1 MDRVIIFDTTLRDGE
16 QSPGATLHTDE
27 KLEIARQ
34 LARLGV
40 DVIEAGFPASSP
52 GDLDAV
58 RRIAREV
65 RGSAICGLAR
75 CIKSDIDA
83 AWEAVKDAEKKRI
96 HVFIAT
102 SDIHMQHKLRMTREQ
117 VVEATRQMVAHA
129 RSLCEDIEFSPEDAG
144 RSDPEFVY
152 QVLAVAIECG
162 ATTVNIP
169 DTVGYTTPLEFGALI
184 RGIRENAPG
193 IEKTIISTH
202 CHNDLGMAVAN
213 SLAGVLEG
221 ARQVECTIN
230 GLGERAGNA
239 ALEEIVMA
247 LYTRRQFFGLTTNIN
262 TIEIYPTSRMVS
274 NYTGL
279 AVQAN
284 KAIVGANA
292 FAHEAG
298 IHQDGILKNRLTYE
312 IMDAKTVGLA
322 QSTLVMGKHSGRHAF
337 ADKLEQMGYHL
348 DKEQLNR
355 AFARFKELADKK
367 KVVAEAD
374 IEAIVSDEV
383 FQPQEVYRLEQLQ
396 VSCGDQAIP
405 TATVRLRAPNGEMIT
420 DSAHGTGPVDA
431 VYKAINR
438 IVGVPN
444 KLTEFSIKAVTE
456 GIDAVG
462 EVTVHIEAETGEHNG
477 LPINPQTG
485 KKTRVFSGHG
495 AATDIIV
502 ASGRAY
508 MNALNKLLAI
518 RRPE

>member
-1 MDRVIIFDTTLRDGE
+1 
-16 QSPGATLHTDE
+16 
-27 KLEIARQ
+27 
-34 LARLGV
+34 
-40 DVIEAGFPASSP
+40 
-52 GDLDAV
+52 
-58 RRIAREV
+58 
-65 RGSAICGLAR
+65 
-75 CIKSDIDA
+75 
-83 AWEAVKDAEKKRI
+83 
-96 HVFIAT
+96 
-102 SDIHMQHKLRMTREQ
+102 
-117 VVEATRQMVAHA
+117 
-129 RSLCEDIEFSPEDAG
+129 
-144 RSDPEFVY
+144 
-152 QVLAVAIECG
+152 
-162 ATTVNIP
+162 
-169 DTVGYTTPLEFGALI
+169 VGYTTPLEFGTII
-184 RGIRENAPG
+184 RGIREHTPG
-193 IEKTIISTH
+193 IEKAIISTH

-247 LYTRRQFFGLTTNIN
+247 LYTRRQYYGLTTNIN
-262 TIEIYPTSRMVS
+262 TGEIYPTSRMVA

-374 IEAIVSDEV
+374 IEAMVSDEV
-383 FQPQEVYRLEQLQ
+383 FQPEEVYRLEQLQ
-396 VSCGDQAIP
+396 VSCGDHAIP
-405 TATVRLRAPNGEMIT
+405 TATVMLRAPNGEMIT

-444 KLTEFSIKAVTE
+444 KLTEFSITAVTE

-462 EVTVHIEAETGEHNG
+462 EVTVRIEAETQEHNG
-477 LPINPQTG
+477 LPVNPQTG
-485 KKTRVFSGHG
+485 RKTYVFSGHG
-495 AATDIIV
+495 ASTDIIV

-508 MNALNKLLAI
+508 MSALNKLLAI
-518 RRPE
+518 RHAGR

>member
-1 MDRVIIFDTTLRDGE
+1 MDRVVIFDTTLRDGE

-58 RRIAREV
+58 RRIGREV
-65 RGSAICGLAR
+65 KGSTICGLAR
-75 CIKSDIDA
+75 CVKSDVDA
-83 AWEAVKDAEKKRI
+83 AWEAVKDAERKRI

-117 VVEATRQMVAHA
+117 VVEAARQMVTHA

-144 RSDPEFVY
+144 RSDPEFLY

-162 ATTVNIP
+162 ATTLNIP

-184 RGIRENAPG
+184 RGIREHTPG
-193 IEKTIISTH
+193 IEKAIISTH

-213 SLAGVLEG
+213 SLAGVIEG

-262 TIEIYPTSRMVS
+262 TAEIYPTSRMVS

-405 TATVRLRAPNGEMIT
+405 TATVRLRAPSGEMIT

-444 KLTEFSIKAVTE
+444 KLTEFSVKAVTE

-462 EVTVHIEAETGEHNG
+462 EVTVRIEAETGEQNG
-477 LPINPQTG
+477 LPVNPQTG
-485 KKTRVFSGHG
+485 VKTRVFSGHG

-518 RRPE
+518 RRPV

>member
-1 MDRVIIFDTTLRDGE
+1 MDRVIVFDTTLRDGE
-16 QSPGATLHTDE
+16 QSPGATLHSDE
-27 KLEIARQ
+27 KLTIARQ
-34 LARLGV
+34 LSRLGV

-52 GDLDAV
+52 GDLQAV
-58 RRIAREV
+58 RRIAEEV
-65 RGSAICGLAR
+65 RGPTICGLAR
-75 CIKSDIDA
+75 CVKQDIDA
-83 AWEAVKDAEKKRI
+83 AWEAVKGAEKSRI

-102 SDIHMQHKLRMTREQ
+102 SDIHMEHKLRMTRPQ
-117 VVEATRQMVAHA
+117 VLESVKNMVSYA
-129 RSLCEDIEFSPEDAG
+129 RSLCEDIEYSPEDAG
-144 RSDPEFVY
+144 RSDPEFLY
-152 QVLAVAIECG
+152 QVLAVAIAEG

-169 DTVGYTTPLEFGALI
+169 DTVGYTTPQEFSALI
-184 RGIRENAPG
+184 GGIRENTPG
-193 IEKTIISTH
+193 IEKAVISVH

-213 SLAGVLEG
+213 SLAGVEQG

-230 GLGERAGNA
+230 GIGERAGNA

-247 LYTRRQFFGLTTNIN
+247 LYTRRSHYGVSTGIN
-262 TIEIYPTSRMVS
+262 TTELYPSSRMVS

-279 AVQAN
+279 AVQAH

-322 QSTLVMGKHSGRHAF
+322 ESSLVLGKHSGRHAF

-355 AFARFKELADKK
+355 TFGRFKDLADKK
-367 KVVAEAD
+367 KAISDPD
-374 IEAIVSDEV
+374 IEALISDEV
-383 FQPQEVYRLEQLQ
+383 FQPQEVYHLEQVQ
-396 VSCGDQAIP
+396 VSCGDHAIP
-405 TATVRLRAPNGEMIT
+405 TATVQLRTPDGHTLT

-438 IVGVPN
+438 IVGAPN
-444 KLTEFSIKAVTE
+444 ELIEFAVKAVTE

-462 EVTVHIEAETGEHNG
+462 EVTVRIEAEMTVHNG
-477 LPINPQTG
+477 LPTNPQTG
-485 KKTRVFSGHG
+485 HRTRVFSGHG
-495 AATDIIV
+495 ASTDIIV

-518 RRPE
+518 RSTH